1 MRRVFGKIAG
11 LFSNR
16 TAAGVDK
23 TGNKYFTRNE
33 EIDGIMKEKRWVV
46 FKGEQDP
53 TSIPVE
59 WICWLNG
66 QRKRAPTPE
75 EQIELDARREQV
87 KQNVARIIANLYFR
101 AENVGG
107 PDLKSFIRQLQVPS
121 EGNEV
126 EESPG
131 TKNDKNNL
139 RKLLS
144 KQSSLYSCYSILVS
158 LPWNRGFS
166 FLYKL
171 GSFCRNSQ
179 DKTTKNPKDE
189 LESSEPTGS
198 GASYRPGTWQ
208 PPF

>member
-1 MRRVFGKIAG
+1 MRRVLGKIAG
-11 LFSNR
+11 YFSNR
-16 TAAGVDK
+16 TVAGVDK

-66 QRKRAPTPE
+66 QRKRAPTTE

-87 KQNVARIIANLYFR
+87 RQNVALLKKEEEERNAKEGSRVRRVVNP
-101 AENVGG
+101 ENVGG

-131 TKNDKNNL
+131 TKNDL
-139 RKLLS
+139 RS
-144 KQSSLYSCYSILVS
+144 
-158 LPWNRGFS
+158 
-166 FLYKL
+166 
-171 GSFCRNSQ
+171 SQ
-179 DKTTKNPKDE
+179 DSTTKNAKDE